1 MDELKGK
8 QRQWMKQYH
17 QSGNSKR
24 YTAFSERIL
33 CPTCKATFT
42 RCLERRKKGKTAYW
56 RCQRKRRC
64 IHIGG
69 IKEDS
74 LKSMAADILHCSEFD
89 EAVFRQKVK
98 QIEIQE
104 DGSLLFRFF
113 DGRSKGA
120 IIQ

>member
-24 YTAFSERIL
+24 YTAFSERIF

-69 IKEDS
+69 EKKNPFTNNHD
-74 LKSMAADILHCSEFD
+74 LLHCSEFD